1 MDRVNPKSMPRKES
15 SSEKIYVASSGMMRG
30 MDDDLV

>member
-30 MDDDLV
+30 MHGKMI